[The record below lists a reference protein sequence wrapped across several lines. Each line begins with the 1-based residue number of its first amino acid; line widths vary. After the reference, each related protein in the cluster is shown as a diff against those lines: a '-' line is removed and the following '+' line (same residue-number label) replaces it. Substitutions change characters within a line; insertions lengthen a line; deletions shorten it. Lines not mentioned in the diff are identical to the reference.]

1 MKRIFLPVDIEL
13 QDDVPVRVDWDGTT
27 YRVKSLVE
35 CWIVET
41 QWWTEAGET
50 RRVYYRLYTDRGVLE
65 VFEARTNWVLARIAD

>member
-1 MKRIFLPVDIEL
+1 MKRIFLPVDIEM
-13 QDDVPVRVDWDGTT
+13 QDDVPVRVYWDGAT

-41 QWWTEAGET
+41 QWWTESGET